1 MAKNCTDKFDVM
13 FISRKITE
21 QALYNRFPWVGDFVK
36 PSDILSISGSD
47 FTLDDPS
54 FMITN
59 IINSLSDRSTKVEDP
74 FLGII
79 ERKKPFVILD
89 IWDIITKEVED
100 SIRIRAEKLLISLTD
115 KHFRIYCIFDRGN
128 RKSYD

>member
-1 MAKNCTDKFDVM
+1 
-13 FISRKITE
+13 
-21 QALYNRFPWVGDFVK
+21 
-36 PSDILSISGSD
+36 
-47 FTLDDPS
+47 
-54 FMITN
+54 MITN

>member
-1 MAKNCTDKFDVM
+1 M

-74 FLGII
+74 FLGLT

>member
-1 MAKNCTDKFDVM
+1 LGKNCTDKFDVM
-13 FISRKITE
+13 FISSKITE

-59 IINSLSDRSTKVEDP
+59 IINSLSDRPTKVEDP
-74 FLGII
+74 LLGII
-79 ERKKPFVILD
+79 EWKMPFVILD
-89 IWDIITKEVED
+89 IWDIITKEVG
-100 SIRIRAEKLLISLTD
+100 KVLFLLL
-115 KHFRIYCIFDRGN
+115 Y
-128 RKSYD
+128 